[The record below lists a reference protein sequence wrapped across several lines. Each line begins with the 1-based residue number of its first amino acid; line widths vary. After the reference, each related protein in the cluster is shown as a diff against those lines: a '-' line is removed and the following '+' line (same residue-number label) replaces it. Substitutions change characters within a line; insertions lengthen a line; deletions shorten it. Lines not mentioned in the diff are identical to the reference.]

1 MHNQYFSHTTC
12 MKETIEINKYNL
24 RVRYLFIHYQL
35 VQEIQSSDY
44 EGG

>member
-1 MHNQYFSHTTC
+1 MHNQILSHTTC
-12 MKETIEINKYNL
+12 MNENIEVNKYNL

-35 VQEIQSSDY
+35 VQEIQSSVH